1 MRKAIGLIGTL
12 LILTLPLT
20 DAGLART
27 RSRTVTSQG
36 GGTLTQV
43 RQRQATGDGSY
54 SQSGS
59 FVLTGQEGGSRS
71 GTFSGQGQIERT
83 PGQGISNTSSG
94 EITTDQGRIFNVN
107 RSATTSRTDSGL
119 SRSADLIVTNASG
132 EVIRSASSSSILEN
146 QQLTHTT
153 DLTSPRGT
161 YQVNSTVTPQGDQTF
176 QRRTSVSNSSGET
189 VAGSTVDI
197 GIEFTPGE
205 GWVKTV
211 TGSTDN
217 GNPIQRTVENVPVT
231 ESY

>member
-1 MRKAIGLIGTL
+1 MRKSIGLIGTL
-12 LILTLPLT
+12 LMLTLPLS

-27 RSRTVTSQG
+27 RSRTVTHQ

-43 RQRQATGDGSY
+43 RQRQATGNGSY

-59 FVLTGQEGGSRS
+59 FNLTDKEGGSRS

-83 PGQGISNTSSG
+83 PGQGISNISSG
-94 EITTDQGRIFNVN
+94 EISTDQGRIFNVN
-107 RSATTSRTDSGL
+107 RSATTSRTESGL
-119 SRSADLIVTNASG
+119 SRSADLSVRNEAG
-132 EVIRSASSSSILEN
+132 EEIRSASSTSTLEN

-153 DLTSPRGT
+153 DLTIPRGS
-161 YQVNSTVTPQGDQTF
+161 YQVNSIVTSQGDQTL
-176 QRRTSVSNSSGET
+176 QRRTSVSTSSGET

-197 GIEFTPGE
+197 GIDFTPGE

-211 TGSTDN
+211 TGSTDK
-217 GNPIQRTVENVPVT
+217 GHPIERTVVNVPVL